1 MKRHLLLLSC
11 LALTVSCDQ
20 AHVRQLSAP
29 AIIVRDSETG
39 RVFKNSHGHDNRSE
53 QLQAI
58 EIAFSRRTDPQ
69 RARFLA
75 ELCYRK
81 TLGTVFTPLDLAEIA
96 LTETGSHRL
105 SSKAVSH
112 KGALGV
118 WQLMPFRAKSHGY
131 SPEEMLDDGKCA
143 EAAVLEL
150 QSKLEMAKGNAVRA
164 KKLYCGVGPE
174 ANAYEV
180 KRRQFRQEILDI
192 LAPPVKEATIAS
204 HKLLS
209 T

>member
-1 MKRHLLLLSC
+1 M
-11 LALTVSCDQ
+11 LTVSCDQ
-20 AHVRQLSAP
+20 AHVRQARVQP
-29 AIIVRDSETG
+29 IPDIMVKDRETG
-39 RVFKNSHGHDNRSE
+39 LFFKKSHGHDERAD

-58 EIAFSRRTDPQ
+58 QIAFSRRTDPK
-69 RARFLA
+69 RAQHLA

-105 SSKAVSH
+105 SARAVSC

-118 WQLMPFRAKSHGY
+118 WQLMPSRAISHGY
-131 SPEEMLDDGKCA
+131 TPADMMDDAKCA

-150 QSKLEMAKGNAVRA
+150 QSKLQMARGDKVRA

-174 ANAYEV
+174 ANAYEI
-180 KRRQFRQEILDI
+180 KRRRFRLEILDAI
-192 LAPPVKEATIAS
+192 DVPVKEASAVSHFQHAS
-204 HKLLS
+204 
-209 T
+209 